1 MVAKASVGEMEY
13 ALASLTGS
21 LGFLTRVVFIQINN
35 RARAEG
41 ALTLSP
47 ATIALLRL
55 VQANPGIRQVDAAKI
70 LLIQESNMANLIKE
84 IVAKGLIERKSAGGR
99 RGGLFVT
106 DEGEKHVQMN
116 TWGDAINRDVAS
128 VLSDKEYQQLVQLLN
143 RVYRSQL
150 A

>member
-1 MVAKASVGEMEY
+1 MVAKASIGELEY
-13 ALASLTGS
+13 SLAPLTGS

-35 RARAEG
+35 RARTEG
-41 ALTLSP
+41 AITISP
-47 ATIALLRL
+47 AITALLRL

-84 IVAKGLIERKSAGGR
+84 LVAKGLIERKSAGGR
-99 RGGLFVT
+99 RGGLFT
-106 DEGEKHVQMN
+106 TAEGEMLVQFN
-116 TWGDAINRDVAS
+116 ACSESINRDVAG

-143 RVYRSQL
+143 RVYRSHL